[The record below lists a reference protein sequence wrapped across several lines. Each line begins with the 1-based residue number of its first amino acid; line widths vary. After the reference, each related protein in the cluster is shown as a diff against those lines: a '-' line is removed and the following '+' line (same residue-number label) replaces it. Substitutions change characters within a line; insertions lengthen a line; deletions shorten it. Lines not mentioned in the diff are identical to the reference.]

1 MDLKEK
7 LISSF
12 LAFENTAAADADIH
26 QIRSAAFHNFE
37 KVGFPTRKDE
47 EWKYTSL
54 KEVLNHD
61 YQIFTKSV
69 NDIDLNDVKKYFIH
83 EIDTYKL
90 IFVNGVYN
98 SLLSSATHEGVD
110 ICVMSSAI
118 SKPKYKMVVD
128 FYFNKIVNKNQ
139 HFANLNTSFA
149 KEGAFINIPKN
160 VVVAKPIEII
170 YFNTGEDEALMLQP
184 RNLVVVGEN
193 SHVQIMERH
202 QCIKETTVLT
212 NTLTEIF
219 AHKRAIVDYYKIQND
234 LKTASLIDNT
244 FVSQQKESIVSVNT
258 FSFGGKFTRNNL
270 EFYQEGER
278 ITSNLNGFSLIE
290 DHQLVDHH
298 TLVHHKQP
306 NCESH
311 EMYKGIFSG
320 NSTGVFNGKIIVN
333 REAQKTNAF
342 QQNNNMLI
350 DDNASINTKP
360 QLEIF
365 ADDVKCSHGCTIGQ
379 LDDKAIFYL
388 RSRGIPEKEA
398 KALMLY
404 AFGNEVIEKIKIP
417 ALKERIT
424 KIIAK
429 KLNVDLSLEV

>member
-12 LAFENTAAADADIH
+12 LAFENTTEVDTSFH
-26 QIRSAAFHNFE
+26 QIRSEAFKAFE
-37 KVGFPTRKDE
+37 EHGFPSKKEE

-54 KEVLNHD
+54 REVLKPD
-61 YQIFTKSV
+61 YKIFNKNTS
-69 NDIDLNDVKKYFIH
+69 DIDLNEVRKYFLH

-90 IFVNGVYN
+90 VFVDGNYN
-98 SLLSSATHEGVD
+98 SFLSSSTHEGMD

-118 SKPKYKMVVD
+118 SKPKYKITVD
-128 FYFNKIVNKNQ
+128 YYFNKIVNKDA

-160 VVVAKPIEII
+160 TIVPKPIEII
-170 YFNTGEDEALMLQP
+170 YFNTGTDAELMLQP

-193 SHVQIMERH
+193 SHVQIIERH
-202 QCIKETTVLT
+202 QSLKETTVLT
-212 NTLTEIF
+212 NTATEIF

-234 LKTASLIDNT
+234 LETSSHIDNT
-244 FVSQQKESIVSVNT
+244 FVSQQKESVVSVNT
-258 FSFGGKFTRNNL
+258 YSFGGKFTRNNL
-270 EFYQEGER
+270 EFYQEDER
-278 ITSNLNGFSLIE
+278 ITSNLNGFTLIE
-290 DHQLVDHH
+290 KEQLVDNH

-311 EMYKGIFSG
+311 ELYKGIYAEK
-320 NSTGVFNGKIIVN
+320 STGIFNGKIIVDQL
-333 REAQKTNAF
+333 AQKTNAF
-342 QQNNNMLI
+342 QQSNNMLI
-350 DDNASINTKP
+350 DNEASINAKP

-404 AFGNEVIEKIKIP
+404 AFGNDVLEKIKIP
-417 ALKERIT
+417 ELKERIT
-424 KIIAK
+424 RIIAR
-429 KLNVDLSLEV
+429 KLQVDLGLEM

>member
-342 QQNNNMLI
+342 QQK
-350 DDNASINTKP
+350 DRKS
-360 QLEIF
+360 
-365 ADDVKCSHGCTIGQ
+365 V
-379 LDDKAIFYL
+379 
-388 RSRGIPEKEA
+388 
-398 KALMLY
+398 
-404 AFGNEVIEKIKIP
+404 V
-417 ALKERIT
+417 
-424 KIIAK
+424 
-429 KLNVDLSLEV
+429 